1 MYEYTEAFSKHFRK
15 LSTVRAIY
23 LSVLTK
29 PTQESLMWGIIH
41 DQKCI
46 CNIIFISLKQ
56 WARQRWT

>member
-29 PTQESLMWGIIH
+29 PKQESLM
-41 DQKCI
+41 
-46 CNIIFISLKQ
+46 
-56 WARQRWT
+56 